1 MKNEERNL
9 LKEFQK
15 NKVQKKQYKIKDEGL
30 SILVMKILIISVVK
44 KIQKTMK
51 QKKKNVYRI
60 NLANNGYADE

>member
-44 KIQKTMK
+44 RIQKTMK
-51 QKKKNVYRI
+51 QKKKKMSI
-60 NLANNGYADE
+60 E